1 MNATQT
7 AAVAFLARQ
16 NEGSPAGSAVTAEF
30 ANGGR
35 NRAMPAWHQVRMIAD
50 GRLTAP
56 TSPIIGRVGADE
68 FHIG

>member
-7 AAVAFLARQ
+7 TAAAFLARQ
-16 NEGSPAGSAVTAEF
+16 NEGNPDGSAVSAEF

-35 NRAMPAWHQVRMIAD
+35 NRAMPAWHQVRMVAA
-50 GRLTAP
+50 GHLTAP

-68 FHIG
+68 FYIG